1 MANSSLGNRISE
13 LPRSTRSIND
23 ADLTPISQ
31 IKTNN
36 PETVAATVGDIR
48 ATLDFDNA
56 YNSIPEGLAGTFPEE
71 RFYVYTDNS
80 KRFVNGYI
88 NKNGVSEVILDK
100 SGQPRRWATP
110 LYMLAIGE
118 QSITVASVDQMR
130 IMAPQVD
137 GQVVRMRNF
146 RQGNVQYKNGGD
158 WVYDANDKTTKDDG
172 VMCVVT
178 NTGERFKR
186 DISSG
191 SIETDWFFDPVMDIA
206 DYSLTLNKAAEWV
219 EVKGTEWWQTWLP
232 STPAYITMVGPGG
245 VRTCKK
251 PVWLRMWAVSWD
263 FRGTLLDFTG
273 GAVGQTNVSVVY
285 GHRNSTLSNLR
296 MLSSVA
302 LKQKGINVS
311 TTSGNIHGLS
321 AAFLNFNNISINRH
335 DIAWDLGD
343 NCYLNNWFQCTT
355 QGCRLPINAPKS
367 ANAGETLVWTKCIFG
382 DGIGP
387 YLNTG
392 MSMTFHGCSFDYSGY
407 KTEADQLAN
416 AEKEGLF
423 NIDNCTVIM
432 YGCGNEYGNLNSRW
446 TGPVWRGSGIIKL
459 YECQWILT
467 QSSTVEPKETTPHLV
482 HNYYFEDT
490 SADLSSKVY
499 LEGFYVPNPDLNRFS
514 GSWTNGCFIKVTESY
529 PGRYKDM
536 WRNYTLGKGANM
548 LISPNPNN
556 VGYLTINRSRC
567 VGGTVISPTETSLF
581 KVSTNGNKLVI
592 TSSDTTKAPKTLSFY
607 THGKAGN
614 WYGSRLTV
622 TGNRAM
628 PDVRVGTNCF
638 GVVGYVAQDN
648 SITSLGEQRQTWTNS
663 LQGITTT
670 AQSTP
675 GMRMTQ
681 LGTTEYLP
689 LCPPGTEWV
698 RVSIEMTNFGISAGE
713 EPAVLEITDFYACEV
728 GICRDTNHRVW

>member
-13 LPRSTRSIND
+13 LPRVTRPIND

-36 PETVAATVGDIR
+36 PETVASTVGDLR
-48 ATLDFDNA
+48 AALDFDNA
-56 YNSIPEGLAGTFPEE
+56 FNSIPEGLTGTYPEE
-71 RFYVYTDNS
+71 RFYVFTDNS

-118 QSITVASVDQMR
+118 QSVTVASLDQLR
-130 IMAPQVD
+130 AQAPSID
-137 GQVVRMRNF
+137 GQIVRMRNF
-146 RQGNVQYKNGGD
+146 RLNGVQYKNGGE
-158 WVYDANDKTTKDDG
+158 WIYDANDRTTADDG
-172 VMCVVT
+172 VMCIVT
-178 NTGERFKR
+178 KTGERFKR
-186 DISSG
+186 DVSSG
-191 SIETDWFFDPVMDIA
+191 NIEIDWFFDPILHASDYALTVM
-206 DYSLTLNKAAEWV
+206 KAGEYV
-219 EVKGTEWWQTWLP
+219 EVKGTEWWQTWTP
-232 STPAYITMVGPGG
+232 STPTYLTMVGPGG
-245 VRTCKK
+245 VRKCKTEI
-251 PVWLRMWAVSWD
+251 WLRMWGVSWD
-263 FRGTLLDFTG
+263 FRGTMLDFTE
-273 GAVGQTNVSVVY
+273 AKDGQTNISVVY

-296 MLSSVA
+296 MVSAVA
-302 LKQKGINVS
+302 KKQKGINVS

-355 QGCRLPINAPKS
+355 QGVRLAINAPKS

-392 MSMTFHGCSFDYSGY
+392 MAMTFHGCSFDYSGY
-407 KTEADQLAN
+407 KTEADQNAN
-416 AEKEGLF
+416 ADKEGLF
-423 NIDNCTVIM
+423 NIDNCTVLM

-467 QSSTVEPKETTPHLV
+467 HSSTVEPNETTPHLI

-490 SADLSSKVY
+490 STDLSSQVY
-499 LEGFYVPNPDLNRFS
+499 LHGFLVPNPDITRFN
-514 GSWTNGCFIKVTESY
+514 GQWTNGCFIKMTESY

-536 WRNYTLGKGANM
+536 WRNYTLGKGANI

-556 VGYLTINRSRC
+556 VGYLTINRPRLT
-567 VGGTVISPTETSLF
+567 GGTAVSPTETSLF
-581 KVSTNGNKLVI
+581 KISTSGNKLVV
-592 TSSDTTKAPKTLSFY
+592 TSSDTTRANKTISFFAKA
-607 THGKAGN
+607 KAGN
-614 WYGSRLTV
+614 WYGSQLSV
-622 TGNRAM
+622 NGNREM
-628 PDVRVGTNCF
+628 PEVKVSTNCYST
-638 GVVGYVAQDN
+638 VGYVAQDN
-648 SITSLGEQRQTWTNS
+648 SITTLGEQRQTWTNQLS
-663 LQGITTT
+663 GITTT
-670 AQSTP
+670 PKLTP
-675 GMRMTQ
+675 GIRMTQ

-689 LCPPGTEWV
+689 LSPAGTEWV
-698 RVSIEMTNFGISAGE
+698 RVAIEIYGFGINAGDA
-713 EPAVLEITDFYACEV
+713 PAVLEITDFYACEV
-728 GICRDTNHRVW
+728 GVCKDLNTRVW